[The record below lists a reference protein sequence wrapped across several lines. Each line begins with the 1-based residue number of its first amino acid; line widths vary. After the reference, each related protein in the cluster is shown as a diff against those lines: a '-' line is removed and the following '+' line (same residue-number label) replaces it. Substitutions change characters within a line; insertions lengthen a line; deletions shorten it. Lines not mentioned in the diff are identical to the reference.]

1 MSFDSWKLG
10 NPRSGERFYA
20 GPNGLH

>member
-20 GPNGLH
+20 VPNGLH